1 MNIMSLR
8 GLITMKNS
16 SILILGG
23 DERSLR
29 LGDYLEAKGLNV
41 CYYGFA
47 DITCFESLAQ
57 ALEGKRCVILPLPF
71 TRDRETLNT
80 PLSDEKIKLAD
91 IAAQADKNTY
101 IFGGQL
107 TGCFSEAL
115 RLRSIKYY
123 DYFTSEELALYN
135 AVPTAEGVAGILINE
150 LPLTV
155 HGMKCCITGYGR
167 IGKATGRLLKAMGAE
182 VTAAV
187 RSPRSFAEA
196 HSAGIMPINYN
207 TLREKEQG
215 FDALINTVP
224 AKVLTKAELKNLKSD
239 CVLIETAS
247 APFGIDFQ
255 AAKELALTV
264 IKANSL
270 PGKVAPKTAGEIIGQ
285 CIMPLILKEEAR

>member
-1 MNIMSLR
+1 MPLR
-8 GLITMKNS
+8 GLIIMKNT

-29 LGDYLEAKGLNV
+29 LGDFLEAKGLNV
-41 CYYGFA
+41 CYYGFSG
-47 DITCFESLAQ
+47 ITCFENLRQ

-80 PLSDEKIKLAD
+80 PLSDEKIKLRD

-107 TGCFSEAL
+107 TGDFTEAL
-115 RLRSIKYY
+115 KLRSIKYY
-123 DYFTSEELALYN
+123 DYFTSDELALYN

-155 HGMKCCITGYGR
+155 RGMNCCVTGYGR
-167 IGKATGRLLKAMGAE
+167 IGKAIAGLLKAMGAE

-187 RSPRSFAEA
+187 RNPADAALA
-196 HSAGIMPINYN
+196 HTNGITPIYYGE
-207 TLREKEQG
+207 LLKKEQS
-215 FDALINTVP
+215 FDTVINTVP
-224 AKVLTKAELKNLKSD
+224 AKVLTKAELKNLKPD

-270 PGKVAPKTAGEIIGQ
+270 PGRVAPKTAGEIIGR
-285 CIMPLILKEEAR
+285 CILPLILKEEAK